1 MTKYA
6 LGSSSPPGKIQYLPY
21 WQRVGFFKTYS
32 KHILNDPHVPPLSW
46 NTPNIIN
53 IDDHKIT

>member
-1 MTKYA
+1 MTRYA
-6 LGSSSPPGKIQYLPY
+6 LGSSSPPGKIHIRLIGKEL
-21 WQRVGFFKTYS
+21 VFFRTYS

-53 IDDHKIT
+53 IDDHKVI